1 MIRPHNLRMFLELG
15 WQETVLTISTKYNIV
30 TIRDVVESNT
40 TPLQKVERRETGT
53 VSTQSH
59 HPYH

>member
-1 MIRPHNLRMFLELG
+1 MHFNQTL
-15 WQETVLTISTKYNIV
+15 LTIYRKCNILLM
-30 TIRDVVESNT
+30 RDVVESNT
-40 TPLQKVERRETGT
+40 TPLQKVERRETGI